1 MAKPTILAVDDDP
14 QVLNAVYSDLRR
26 RYADRYRVVRAD
38 GGVSA
43 LEALQEIQKRGD
55 SVALILSDQ
64 RMPDMNGVEM
74 LEQAKVLFPDARRV
88 LLTAY
93 ADTESAIKAIND
105 VRLDYYLLKPWDPP
119 EEKMYPTLD
128 DLLGEWQVGYRPKF
142 EGIQVVGHRWS
153 PDSHALKD
161 FLGSNQIPFQW
172 LDLEADPEASR
183 LVKDSPNAVLPV
195 VILPDGE
202 RLENPEAG
210 ALAEKIGLKTHAT
223 LAFYDLI
230 IIGGGPAGLAAAV
243 YGSSEGLRTV
253 MIERSAPG
261 GQAGSSS
268 LIENYLGFPGG
279 VSGAELAR
287 RGVTQAN
294 KFGVEILAPVEVC
307 GISVNGPYRN
317 VTLVDG
323 KEISGHVVLLAT
335 GVKWRQLDAPGLV
348 PLQGRGVYYGATIQE
363 ARLFKDEIVYIVG
376 GANSAGQAAMH
387 FSSFAKEVKMVIRAE
402 SLGAGMSDYLME
414 RIDKAP
420 NIEVLPFTKIAEA
433 HGEEKLE
440 ALTLENVESG
450 ELERVDASGLF
461 IFIGAEPGTEFVS
474 SLVKRD
480 EKGFILS
487 GVDLMENGKAPDGWP
502 LERDPMALETSVPGI
517 FVAGDVRHGS
527 MKRVASGVGEG
538 STSISLVHQYLRNV
552 R

>member
-74 LEQAKVLFPDARRV
+74 LEQAKLLFPDARRV

-183 LVKDSPNAVLPV
+183 LVKDSPNAVLPI

-210 ALAEKIGLKTHAT
+210 VLAEKIGLKTHAT
-223 LAFYDLI
+223 LRFYDLI

-323 KEISGHVVLLAT
+323 TEISGHVVLLAT

-420 NIEVLPFTKIAEA
+420 NIEVIPFTKIAEA

-450 ELERVDASGLF
+450 EKRRVDASGLF

-474 SLVKRD
+474 TLVKRD

-487 GVDLMENGKAPDGWP
+487 GVDLMGNGKAPDGWP

-538 STSISLVHQYLRNV
+538 STAISLVHQYLRNV

>member
-1 MAKPTILAVDDDP
+1 MAKPTILCVDDDP

-26 RYADRYRVVRAD
+26 RFADRYRIVRAD
-38 GGVSA
+38 GGTSA
-43 LEALQEIQKRGD
+43 LEALREIQSRGD
-55 SVALILSDQ
+55 SVALVLSDQ
-64 RMPDMNGVEM
+64 RMPDMSGVEL
-74 LEQAKVLFPDARRV
+74 LEQAKALFPDARRV

-93 ADTESAIKAIND
+93 ADTEAAIKAIND

-128 DLLGEWQVGYRPKF
+128 DLLGEWQVGYRPPF

-161 FLGSNQIPFQW
+161 FLGRNQIPFQW
-172 LDLEADPEASR
+172 LDLSADAEASR
-183 LVKDSPNAVLPV
+183 LASASPNARLPI

-202 RLENPEAG
+202 RLENPA
-210 ALAEKIGLKTHAT
+210 AAQLAEKVGLKTQAN
-223 LAFYDLI
+223 LPFYDLI

-243 YGSSEGLRTV
+243 YGSSEGLKTV
-253 MIERSAPG
+253 MIERTAPG

-287 RGVTQAN
+287 RGVTQAL
-294 KFGVEILAPVEVC
+294 KFGVEILAQEVC
-307 GISVNGPYRN
+307 GISANGPYRN
-317 VTLVDG
+317 VRLVDDT
-323 KEISGHVVLLAT
+323 EISGHVVLIAT

-348 PLQGRGVYYGATIQE
+348 PLQGKGVYYGATMQE
-363 ARLFKDEIVYIVG
+363 AALFKDEVVYIVG

-387 FSSFAKEVKMVIRAE
+387 FASFAKEVKMVIRAPE
-402 SLGAGMSDYLME
+402 LGAGMSDYLME
-414 RIDKAP
+414 RIEKAG
-420 NIEVLPFTKIAEA
+420 NIEVLPFTKISQA
-433 HGEEKLE
+433 HGEDKLE
-440 ALTLENVESG
+440 GLTLEHVESG
-450 ELERVDASGLF
+450 EQRKVEASGLF
-461 IFIGAEPGTEFVS
+461 IFIGAEPGTDFVGPG
-474 SLVKRD
+474 VMRD

-487 GVDLMENGKAPDGWP
+487 GVDLMEGGKAPKEWP
-502 LERDPMALETSVPGI
+502 VDRDPMALETSVPGI

-538 STSISLVHQYLRNV
+538 STCISLVHQYLRNV